1 MKLWELNFSYI
12 WVWKLFRINT
22 ETLRKDISQR
32 ILRINKHA
40 TLEKVLQLLDSEE
53 IVGYTAE
60 GNEISEI
67 DYVSDIN
74 ESLQRLKNGTLET
87 FSSDDVR
94 RNILGKWLFF
104 GAKKRT
110 MN

>member
-1 MKLWELNFSYI
+1 M
-12 WVWKLFRINT
+12 NT

-40 TLEKVLQLLDSEE
+40 TLEKVLQLLENEE

-60 GNEISEI
+60 GNPISEI

-74 ESLQRLKNGTLET
+74 QSLENFKNGTLET
-87 FSSDDVR
+87 YTSNEVR
-94 RNILGKWLFF
+94 KKILGE
-104 GAKKRT
+104 
-110 MN
+110 